1 MRLNGIFPD
10 RCGRT
15 NQEVQMG
22 NPYGFP
28 QYVIDRVMAKRGHLH
43 VFDRFDPVRTAL
55 LVIDMQNFYVGEI
68 ASVIGIIPNINRL
81 AREVR
86 ARGGLVALVGM
97 TAGEAGD
104 SRWPIYHDYFFTPEK
119 GANHRDQ
126 LSPGHPGHKFH
137 VDLEIHDSDVIVY
150 KSRFSPFIQGASNIE
165 EILRTRGID
174 SLIVTGTATNM
185 CCESAARDAMMRDYK
200 VVMVADANGARYPE
214 DHLAGLTS
222 FYQSFG
228 DVRTTDEVI
237 NDLLRPPQ
245 ASVAAAE

>member
-1 MRLNGIFPD
+1 MK
-10 RCGRT
+10 
-15 NQEVQMG
+15 V
-22 NPYGFP
+22 
-28 QYVIDRVMAKRGHLH
+28 
-43 VFDRFDPVRTAL
+43 
-55 LVIDMQNFYVGEI
+55 
-68 ASVIGIIPNINRL
+68 
-81 AREVR
+81 
-86 ARGGLVALVGM
+86 
-97 TAGEAGD
+97 GD
-104 SRWPIYHDYFFTPEK
+104 SLWPIYHDYFFTLEK

-137 VDLEIHDSDVIVY
+137 ADLEIAPGDPIVY

-165 EILRTRGID
+165 EILRARRID

-237 NDLLRPPQ
+237 NDLLQPPQ
-245 ASVAAAE
+245 ASASAAE

>member
-1 MRLNGIFPD
+1 MS
-10 RCGRT
+10 
-15 NQEVQMG
+15 

-28 QYVIDRVMAKRGHLH
+28 QYVIDRVMAKRGRLN

-68 ASVIGIIPNINRL
+68 ASVVGIIPNINRI
-81 AREVR
+81 ARELR
-86 ARGGLVALVGM
+86 TRGGIIAWVGM
-97 TAGEAGD
+97 TAGEGGD

-126 LSPGHPGHKFH
+126 LSAGHPGHKFH
-137 VDLEIHDSDVIVY
+137 ADLEIGQGDVIIY
-150 KSRFSPFIQGASNIE
+150 KSRFSPFIAGASNIE
-165 EILRTRGID
+165 EVLNARGID
-174 SLIVTGTATNM
+174 NLIVAGTATNM

-200 VVMVADANGARYPE
+200 VVMVSDANGARYPE

-222 FYQSFG
+222 FFQSFG

-237 NDLLRPPQ
+237 NDLLRPQ
-245 ASVAAAE
+245 DARTAAE